1 MGNDVRGAGAG
12 RHPVNEIVAVGKDC
26 EFMQIY
32 VVREGDSLDSIAAAF
47 AVSAEEIAYDNQIP
61 EPYRLALG
69 QALLIPAEGEGQQK
83 RAVRVNGYA
92 YPYIRDDVLSE
103 TLPYLTNISVFSYGF
118 TTGGDLIPP
127 RVDDSRIISAA
138 WSQGTEPLLVLTP
151 LDETGMFNNYLI
163 SEITHN
169 MEAQQHLIDQMLLTM
184 ENKGYAGIDMDFEY
198 ILPQDRV
205 PYADFVANVRN
216 QAAQKGYP
224 VSVALAPKTS
234 ADQKGLLYEGK
245 DYRLLGAAADSVL
258 LMTYEWGY
266 TYGPPMAVA
275 PIHKVREV
283 VEYAVTEI
291 PTEKI
296 DLGIPNY
303 GYDWTLPFVQGTSR
317 ARTVGNA
324 EAVQLAVEN
333 NAVIQFDEIAMSPF
347 FRYEKDGVQHE
358 VWFED
363 VRSMREKFRL
373 ITEYGLRGM
382 GYWQVMKLFRANWLL
397 LADTFTVVK

>member
-1 MGNDVRGAGAG
+1 
-12 RHPVNEIVAVGKDC
+12 
-26 EFMQIY
+26 MQIY

-47 AVSAEEIAYDNQIP
+47 AADAQEIAYDNQIP
-61 EPYRLALG
+61 EPYKLAVG
-69 QALLIPAEGEGQQK
+69 QALLVPGGGSAEPG
-83 RAVRVNGYA
+83 RAVSVNGYA
-92 YPYIRDDVLSE
+92 YPYIQEQVLLE
-103 TLPYLTNISVFSYGF
+103 TLPYLTTLSVFSYGF
-118 TTGGDLIPP
+118 TTSGNLVPP
-127 RVDDSRIISAA
+127 RMDDNWMINAA
-138 WSQGTEPLLVLTP
+138 WKQETAPVLVLTP
-151 LDETGMFNNYLI
+151 FDQTGMFNNYLI

-169 MEAQQHLIDQMLLTM
+169 MTAQQNLIDQMFLTM
-184 ENKGYAGIDMDFEY
+184 EEKGFAGIDLDFEY

-205 PYADFVANVRN
+205 AYADFVANVRT
-216 QAAQKGYP
+216 QAAPKGYH

-234 ADQKGLLYEGK
+234 ADQRGLLYEGK

-275 PIHKVREV
+275 PINKVREV

-317 ARTVGNA
+317 ARAIGNV
-324 EAVQLAVEN
+324 EAVQIAIEN
-333 NAVIQFDEIAMSPF
+333 DAVIQFDQTAMSPYF
-347 FRYEKDGVQHE
+347 HYEKDGVQHE

-373 ITEYGLRGM
+373 IPEYDLRGM
-382 GYWQVMKLFRANWLL
+382 GYWQIMRLFRANWLL
-397 LADTFTVVK
+397 LADLFDIIK